1 MTIKE
6 ALIFGETK
14 LNSLETPNLDAAVL
28 LAFIIKK
35 PKIFLY
41 AHGEKNLTTSQ
52 WRSYQKLIKRRMR
65 HEPVAYLVGE
75 KEFYGRTFFV
85 DKRVLIPRPETEFL
99 IDTAKTIKAS
109 IVIDVG
115 TGSGAIAVTLAK
127 ELAKPIIAID
137 ISTKALAVAQHNAQR
152 HNATVKFLRG
162 NLLEPILSRLLN
174 YNYNKEVGI
183 PIEIGKSLYEA
194 LKLKAVLIVANL
206 PYLPTNRAKMLSLDI
221 KKYEPR
227 LALMGGT
234 DGLKY
239 YRQLLQQIKKL
250 PARTVL
256 VAEIDSLQEKSFTQM
271 AKKILLKADL
281 TFKKDLAGYIR
292 IAILKTN

>member
-250 PARTVL
+250 PTQCVL

-271 AKKILLKADL
+271 TKKILPMADL
-281 TFKKDLAGYIR
+281 VFKKDLAGHIR
-292 IAILKTN
+292 VAILTKA

>member
-271 AKKILLKADL
+271 TKKILPKADL

>member
-1 MTIKE
+1 MTIKQ
-6 ALIFGETK
+6 ALLFGETK
-14 LNSLETPNLDAAVL
+14 LKKMETPNLDAAIL

-41 AHGEKNLTTSQ
+41 AHGEKNLTTAQ

-227 LALMGGT
+227 L
-234 DGLKY
+234 K
-239 YRQLLQQIKKL
+239 
-250 PARTVL
+250 
-256 VAEIDSLQEKSFTQM
+256 
-271 AKKILLKADL
+271 
-281 TFKKDLAGYIR
+281 
-292 IAILKTN
+292 